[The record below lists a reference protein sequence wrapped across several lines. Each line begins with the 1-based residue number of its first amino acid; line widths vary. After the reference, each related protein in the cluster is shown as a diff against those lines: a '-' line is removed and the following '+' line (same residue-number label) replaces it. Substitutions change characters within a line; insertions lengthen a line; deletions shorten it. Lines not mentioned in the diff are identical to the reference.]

1 MTHIYK
7 YDILLSKRDKRSLSK
22 GLKSMIKLINKR
34 CGAERVLY
42 NTEEPVIN
50 GSIATV
56 KVTNGFS
63 IVDRSINLEEWDLVP
78 FKA

>member
-1 MTHIYK
+1 MV
-7 YDILLSKRDKRSLSK
+7 
-22 GLKSMIKLINKR
+22 KLINKR
-34 CGAERVLY
+34 CGAERILH

-63 IVDRSINLEEWDLVP
+63 IVNQSINLDEWDLVSL
-78 FKA
+78 KA

>member
-1 MTHIYK
+1 
-7 YDILLSKRDKRSLSK
+7 
-22 GLKSMIKLINKR
+22 MIKLINKK

-63 IVDRSINLEEWDLVP
+63 IVNQSINLNEWDLVP
-78 FKA
+78 LKA